1 MSQPSVMNPSYHF
14 AQVPQAEI
22 QRSSFDRSHGYKTTF
37 DAGYLIPIFVDEVL
51 PGDTFNLKLNAFAR
65 LATPIKP
72 FMDNLFFDTFFFFV
86 PNRLVWTHWVNF
98 NGEQANPG
106 DSTAYT
112 IPQQTSPAGGYA
124 VLSLQDYMGLP
135 TAPMLGAYTKSHNAL
150 PLRAYN
156 LIWNQWFRDENLQN
170 AAVVDMGDSGDV
182 STNYVL

>member
-72 FMDNLFFDTFFFFV
+72 FMDNLFFDTFSFLFPIVLFGLIGSILMESKQILV
-86 PNRLVWTHWVNF
+86 TALLIRFLSRRLLLVAMLFCLFKIIWGFLRRLCLVL
-98 NGEQANPG
+98 
-106 DSTAYT
+106 
-112 IPQQTSPAGGYA
+112 I
-124 VLSLQDYMGLP
+124 LSLTM
-135 TAPMLGAYTKSHNAL
+135 
-150 PLRAYN
+150 RFRFV
-156 LIWNQWFRDENLQN
+156 LI
-170 AAVVDMGDSGDV
+170 
-182 STNYVL
+182 T